1 MESEM
6 KDAVKTF
13 CAGLIVLIG
22 FSLIVIQPRLIGYGC
37 DGKSNPMFAKYE
49 SDFPACERIE
59 PIF

>member
-1 MESEM
+1 M

-22 FSLIVIQPRLIGYGC
+22 FSLIIVQPRHIGYGC
-37 DGKSNPMFAKYE
+37 NGASLPMYAQYE

>member
-1 MESEM
+1 M
-6 KDAVKTF
+6 KTDIKAF
-13 CAGLIVLIG
+13 CASLIVLIG

-37 DGKSNPMFAKYE
+37 KGSSLPLFAKYE

>member
-1 MESEM
+1 M

-22 FSLIVIQPRLIGYGC
+22 FSLIVVQPRLIGYGC
-37 DGKSNPMFAKYE
+37 KGVRHPMFAKYE